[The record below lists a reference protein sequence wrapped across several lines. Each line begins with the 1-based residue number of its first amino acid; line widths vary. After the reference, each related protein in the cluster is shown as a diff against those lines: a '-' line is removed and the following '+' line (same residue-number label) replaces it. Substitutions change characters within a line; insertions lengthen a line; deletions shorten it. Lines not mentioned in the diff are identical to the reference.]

1 MAGLQ
6 ALRGVA
12 VQPDHPSPAANI
24 APPVPTPVAHLP
36 TACPHRTVVW
46 PGPTGYAPGTLSF
59 SLASAAAVAGREA
72 VMEKCALLWPATRG
86 TAQAEPAS
94 PTNLQK
100 KKPNSLTDLS
110 SPYPRH
116 IYAHDHPIS
125 VANAQQCISTT
136 SLASRAHVTVY
147 KCRLSTRPLMLALM
161 LMLTYYAHEP

>member
-94 PTNLQK
+94 PTNLQRRSQTL
-100 KKPNSLTDLS
+100 SLTR
-110 SPYPRH
+110 PVH
-116 IYAHDHPIS
+116 IRDTSMPTIIPSLLPTRSNTFRLLPSRLAL
-125 VANAQQCISTT
+125 T
-136 SLASRAHVTVY
+136 SLFTNAV
-147 KCRLSTRPLMLALM
+147 CRHDR
-161 LMLTYYAHEP
+161 